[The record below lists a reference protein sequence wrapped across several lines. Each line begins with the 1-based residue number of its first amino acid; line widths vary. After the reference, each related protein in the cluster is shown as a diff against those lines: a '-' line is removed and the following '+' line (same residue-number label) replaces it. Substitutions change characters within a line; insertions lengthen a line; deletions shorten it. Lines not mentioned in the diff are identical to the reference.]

1 MATTKTTTTKKTTK
15 PAARRTVKVTPK
27 TAADTATEAADGTV
41 AEMSETAGANE
52 KRGDLRMR
60 AYLTAVTER
69 SGLKRRDA
77 KKAIE
82 AALAVLGEAV
92 ADIPDQIP
100 DVEQVGKLP
109 GGAGA
114 GRAGDADRC
123 QSWAAEHMACI
134 AGQRQPRVG
143 NNDTGNAVATEVDRA
158 LAKHT

>member
-27 TAADTATEAADGTV
+27 TAADTATEAAEGTV
-41 AEMSETAGANE
+41 AEMPETAGTNE

-92 ADIPDQIP
+92 ADGRG
-100 DVEQVGKLP
+100 VNLP
-109 GGAGA
+109 GLGKVKVVKTKKQTNASLFVLRLRQA
-114 GRAGDADRC
+114 EAADGGTDGPAPEPEDKDPLAE
-123 QSWAAEHMACI
+123 AAE
-134 AGQRQPRVG
+134 
-143 NNDTGNAVATEVDRA
+143 
-158 LAKHT
+158 

>member
-41 AEMSETAGANE
+41 AEMPETAGTSE

-92 ADIPDQIP
+92 ADGRG
-100 DVEQVGKLP
+100 VNLP
-109 GGAGA
+109 GLGKVKVVKTKKQTNASLFVLRLRQA
-114 GRAGDADRC
+114 EAADGGTDGPAPEPEDKDPLAE
-123 QSWAAEHMACI
+123 AAE
-134 AGQRQPRVG
+134 
-143 NNDTGNAVATEVDRA
+143 
-158 LAKHT
+158 